1 MVTVY
6 RGTLAEPIVF
16 PESVIITDENLDS
29 IDFEKVI
36 YCEVSPMGA
45 MGNEGGILIYVLSDE
60 DNLVTYETNVSID
73 QQSCDAV
80 SERIDKNVNLLVYY
94 NGGLGNYVYIKKNAQ
109 LEIDEKYG
117 CFWYHSKNSKLRID
131 SSVPGVYRFVAG
143 QMGSQDS
150 GNIIKKGHMKQFNLG
165 KTEKDE
171 DVELDFEKE
180 GIRFIE
186 LIGGTGSGKS
196 VFHEHIYH
204 DLMARYTPEE
214 RGFIFMDMT
223 RVDFI
228 DWNPEY
234 LVMPTIVDQ
243 VEAVSVLE
251 TLKDEERT
259 IIVHIEECDMV
270 VNCQAQ
276 FERGLDNVL
285 YNNKNIILI
294 YSTSNV
300 DIEDRLDRHKKF
312 VDMRVVFQVTYKE
325 DSLRLLG
332 NEVASSF
339 MNPGERILAFNG
351 KQIKCVPFPEEEV
364 QGLG

>member
-171 DVELDFEKE
+171 DVELDEFADE
-180 GIRFIE
+180 IE
-186 LIGGTGSGKS
+186 PWI
-196 VFHEHIYH
+196 
-204 DLMARYTPEE
+204 
-214 RGFIFMDMT
+214 
-223 RVDFI
+223 I
-228 DWNPEY
+228 DE
-234 LVMPTIVDQ
+234 L
-243 VEAVSVLE
+243 
-251 TLKDEERT
+251 
-259 IIVHIEECDMV
+259 
-270 VNCQAQ
+270 
-276 FERGLDNVL
+276 
-285 YNNKNIILI
+285 KNIGCDSAKDVLAIP
-294 YSTSNV
+294 V
-300 DIEDRLDRHKKF
+300 DDLVKRTDLEEETIR
-312 VDMRVVFQVTYKE
+312 
-325 DSLRLLG
+325 
-332 NEVASSF
+332 EVI
-339 MNPGERILAFNG
+339 RILN
-351 KQIKCVPFPEEEV
+351 EEFE
-364 QGLG
+364 